1 MAAESEHKGDKR
13 RERRHAVIK
22 RAKIVFGGSIIDC
35 LVVDVSTCGA
45 RVCTSALVLV
55 PELVVLR
62 FSGGSAFIAHRRWS
76 RGMEMGFMFEGPAP
90 LTEHAASVA
99 SQAFE
104 ALPSHALEE
113 PIRILRDAR
122 FFDDPELDRAA
133 EQLEDAYARFKTI
146 LEARISL
153 KPFEPNE

>member
-1 MAAESEHKGDKR
+1 MTAESAHRGDQR

-22 RAKIVFGGSIIDC
+22 RAKIVFEGSVIDC
-35 LVVDVSTCGA
+35 VVVDVSTCGA
-45 RVCTSALVLV
+45 RVCTSAVVLV

-62 FSGGSAFIAHRRWS
+62 FSGGGAFFARRRWS
-76 RGMEMGFMFEGPAP
+76 RGMEMGFAFEGPAP
-90 LTEHAASVA
+90 LTEHAALLASSV
-99 SQAFE
+99 FE
-104 ALPSHALEE
+104 ALSSHDLEE

-122 FFDDPELDRAA
+122 FFDDPELGQVT
-133 EQLEDAYARFKTI
+133 EELEDVYARFKTL